1 MKLTRVDENEI
12 KYVSLP
18 SWERGLKYQKG
29 ATMVRRK
36 DKSLPSWERGLKWD
50 MIEKSMAVL
59 AAVALFA
66 GAWIEIT

>member
-18 SWERGLKYQKG
+18 SWERGLKFDEIIRNQEG
-29 ATMVRRK
+29 K